1 MSVDVKLSAEQ
12 MLKKYSVY
20 INEDWA
26 SIRNR
31 ITNKLVHFDNFIEL
45 LEYLRKRNI
54 TNKELY
60 FPISEDRI
68 SFNEQKERYMLKTCF
83 KCAKQ
88 QYILKEQ
95 IATDIYYCDKCDKEL
110 QELEKRRLLRS
121 DYTFI
126 KEQQE
131 AVEDY
136 EKLAIELLGEDEVKL
151 QGFLLNVSMPSEAR
165 LSQRLSSTQLKELK
179 KLANNARVSDVSF
192 SFFSNEYSSRIK
204 SIRRDLYTK
213 IISKYCIKIQH
224 IDNKTLYLLPGKN
237 VPSFIQKIEELNKEL
252 KELKKDIEEEQGR
265 LNNNERLQHILK
277 EYNITIKQVDTSGFR
292 IYYKLDPIKLDSS
305 TIREILEEDLNLQL
319 SLKGEKI
326 IKEYEQ
332 QLREQN
338 EAILNSLE
346 EEFISKLK
354 LLITKLGRKIAGE
367 KVHTKV
373 LDAELQLLENKSRS
387 VGLSHLANLTKTT
400 RIFLEQIAENKQSS
414 LRACAQE
421 ISRLVRIPKAEYPKV
436 TIRHGLNKLNN
447 IADARILSL
456 QRKLEEMS

>member
-224 IDNKTLYLLPGKN
+224 IDNKTL
-237 VPSFIQKIEELNKEL
+237 
-252 KELKKDIEEEQGR
+252 
-265 LNNNERLQHILK
+265 
-277 EYNITIKQVDTSGFR
+277 
-292 IYYKLDPIKLDSS
+292 
-305 TIREILEEDLNLQL
+305 
-319 SLKGEKI
+319 
-326 IKEYEQ
+326 
-332 QLREQN
+332 
-338 EAILNSLE
+338 
-346 EEFISKLK
+346 
-354 LLITKLGRKIAGE
+354 
-367 KVHTKV
+367 
-373 LDAELQLLENKSRS
+373 
-387 VGLSHLANLTKTT
+387 
-400 RIFLEQIAENKQSS
+400 
-414 LRACAQE
+414 
-421 ISRLVRIPKAEYPKV
+421 
-436 TIRHGLNKLNN
+436 
-447 IADARILSL
+447 
-456 QRKLEEMS
+456 